1 MATFSDRIKL
11 LMKEKNLRQIDVL
24 TLSEQYKEKYNIKF
38 NKSHLSQYI
47 NGKFNPDKN
56 KLFLLPKVFGVSE
69 AWLLGYNVPRNP
81 KKFKNST
88 VNSSKFNY
96 NIDDKI
102 INKVP
107 AHISNIVD
115 FDECDFPGY
124 NNNEFF
130 ILKISD
136 DSMEPRMQIDDIIVV
151 KYQSQSINGDTLVV
165 LLNNEY
171 LTCKKIEMTKTG
183 FILYSFNTKYPPI
196 FFSNEETN
204 SNNVVILGK
213 VVELRR
219 KY

>member
-47 NGKFNPDKN
+47 NGKFNPEKN
-56 KLFLLPKVFGVSE
+56 KVFLLSKVFGVSE

-81 KKFKNST
+81 TKFKNST
-88 VNSSKFNY
+88 VSSTKFNY

-107 AHISNIVD
+107 AHITNIVD
-115 FDECDFPGY
+115 FDACDFPGY

-136 DSMEPRMQIDDIIVV
+136 DSMEPRMQIDDIIIV
-151 KYQSQSINGDTLVV
+151 KYQTQSINGDTLVV
-165 LLNNEY
+165 LLNNEH

-183 FILYSFNTKYPPI
+183 FILYSFNAKYPPI

>member
-56 KLFLLPKVFGVSE
+56 KVFLLSKVFGVSE

-102 INKVP
+102 VNKVP
-107 AHISNIVD
+107 AHIRNIVD

-136 DSMEPRMQIDDIIVV
+136 DSMEPRMQIDDIIIV

-183 FILYSFNTKYPPI
+183 FILYSFNAKYPPI

-204 SNNVVILGK
+204 SHNVVILGK

>member
-24 TLSEQYKEKYNIKF
+24 TLAEQYKEKYNIKF

-56 KLFLLPKVFGVSE
+56 KLFLLSKVFGVSE

-96 NIDDKI
+96 NIDDKL

-107 AHISNIVD
+107 AHIS
-115 FDECDFPGY
+115 
-124 NNNEFF
+124 
-130 ILKISD
+130 KISD

>member
-56 KLFLLPKVFGVSE
+56 KVFLLSKVFGVSE

-115 FDECDFPGY
+115 FDVCDFPGY

-183 FILYSFNTKYPPI
+183 FILYSFNAKYPPI

-204 SNNVVILGK
+204 SHNVVILGK